1 MIRDTH
7 DHQGGRR
14 TEKPLRDAKTKTKTK
29 KEPRMQ
35 ILNFF
40 GFGLVGILVVVVDMN
55 YSSRSMYVFGF

>member
-1 MIRDTH
+1 
-7 DHQGGRR
+7 
-14 TEKPLRDAKTKTKTK
+14 
-29 KEPRMQ
+29 MQ